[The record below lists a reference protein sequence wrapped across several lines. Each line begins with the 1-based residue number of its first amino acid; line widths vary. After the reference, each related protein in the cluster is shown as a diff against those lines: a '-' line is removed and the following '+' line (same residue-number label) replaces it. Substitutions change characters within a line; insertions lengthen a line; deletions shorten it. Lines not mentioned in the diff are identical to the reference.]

1 MSELTGY
8 GKQCMDKTSLKHL
21 REWFK
26 KNAAELPW
34 RPADLDAP
42 RDPYAV
48 WISETMLQQ
57 TQVATVREYFI
68 RWMERFPDVE
78 TLAAAEESEVFRYWQ
93 GLGYYSRARN
103 ILKTARIVVNS
114 HRDCHAPTLRQ
125 AQGPGDP
132 SRMTLKGKASL
143 PATRKELE
151 ALPGIGAYTA
161 GAILSLAYHQQEAI
175 LDGNLVRIFSRLYA
189 LDFLPTDKNSKS
201 ATLALRQA
209 HFGHAQCRQ
218 GPECNNIKGRCPTK
232 SGMTIYEKT
241 PVEIYWSYARE
252 VADSPKAYMH
262 NEALM
267 ELGRTVCKIKNPDC
281 ASCPL
286 CRDCI
291 AFAENRV
298 SEFPPSKKHIQKDWH
313 GTVLVIESA
322 DHKILAV
329 HGGQKFFKNQ
339 FTLPHFE
346 SPRNATTGLP
356 AQAETYVNADQINSV
371 QSIGQIKHNITVH
384 KIECDVLHILLRGK
398 APIRN
403 KQAKTAHEIQWVKRE
418 TAQEFFANSF
428 CLKALA
434 LL

>member
-1 MSELTGY
+1 
-8 GKQCMDKTSLKHL
+8 MDCKKL
-21 REWFK
+21 REWFR

-34 RPADLDAP
+34 RPTDLDAP

-57 TQVATVREYFI
+57 TQVSTVRDYFVK
-68 RWMERFPDVE
+68 WMKRFPNVA
-78 TLAAAEESEVFRYWQ
+78 TLAKASEEEVFKYWQ

-103 ILKTARIVVNS
+103 ILKTAKIIAENGTS
-114 HRDCHAPTLRQ
+114 KNGIPKFPQ
-125 AQGPGDP
+125 
-132 SRMTLKGKASL
+132 
-143 PATRKELE
+143 TRKALE

-189 LDFLPTDKNSKS
+189 LDFLPTDKCDGKS
-201 ATLALRQA
+201 A
-209 HFGHAQCRQ
+209 
-218 GPECNNIKGRCPTK
+218 
-232 SGMTIYEKT
+232 S
-241 PVEIYWSYARE
+241 EIYWNYARE
-252 VADSPKAYMH
+252 VAESPKAYMH

-267 ELGRTVCKIKNPDC
+267 ELGRTVCKVKNPDC
-281 ASCPL
+281 EHCPL
-286 CRDCI
+286 NSNCK

-298 SEFPPSKKHIQKDWH
+298 SEFPPAKTHIQKDWH
-313 GTVLVIESA
+313 GTILVIESA

-346 SPRNATTGLP
+346 SPRNATAGIP
-356 AQAETYVNADQINSV
+356 AQAEVYINADHVSAIEN
-371 QSIGQIKHNITVH
+371 IGQIKHNITVH
-384 KIECDVLHILLRGK
+384 KIECDVLHIQISSK
-398 APIRN
+398 APVRN
-403 KQAKTAHEIQWVKRE
+403 HSAKTAHEIQWVKRE
-418 TAQEFFANSF
+418 AAQEFFANSF

>member
-26 KNAAELPW
+26 KNAADLPW

-57 TQVATVREYFI
+57 TQVSTVREYFI

-103 ILKTARIVVNS
+103 ILKTAKIINQRKMDGSRRLRLQDDNK
-114 HRDCHAPTLRQ
+114 ATMPTT
-125 AQGPGDP
+125 
-132 SRMTLKGKASL
+132 RM
-143 PATRKELE
+143 ELE

-189 LDFLPTDKNSKS
+189 LDFLPTDKRDGKS
-201 ATLALRQA
+201 A
-209 HFGHAQCRQ
+209 
-218 GPECNNIKGRCPTK
+218 
-232 SGMTIYEKT
+232 S
-241 PVEIYWSYARE
+241 EIYWNYARE
-252 VADSPKAYMH
+252 VAESPKAYMH

-267 ELGRTVCKIKNPDC
+267 ELGRTVCKVKNPDC
-281 ASCPL
+281 EHCPL
-286 CRDCI
+286 NSNCK

-298 SEFPPSKKHIQKDWH
+298 SEFPPAKTHIQKDWH
-313 GTVLVIESA
+313 GTILVIESA

-346 SPRNATTGLP
+346 SPRNATAGIP
-356 AQAETYVNADQINSV
+356 AQAEAYINADHVSSIEN
-371 QSIGQIKHNITVH
+371 IGQIRHNITVH
-384 KIECDVLHILLRGK
+384 KIECDVLHIQISSK
-398 APIRN
+398 APVRN
-403 KQAKTAHEIQWVKRE
+403 HSAKTAHEIQWVKRE
-418 TAQEFFANSF
+418 DAQEFFANSF